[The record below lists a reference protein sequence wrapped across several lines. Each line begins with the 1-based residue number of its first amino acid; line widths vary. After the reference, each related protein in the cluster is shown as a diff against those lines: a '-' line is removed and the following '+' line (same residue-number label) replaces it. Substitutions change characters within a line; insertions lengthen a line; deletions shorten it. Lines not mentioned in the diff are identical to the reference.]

1 MKRIILA
8 SGSPRRR
15 DFIKSLGLDFEI
27 IVPNIDESPLVGE
40 KPKDLVLRL
49 SSLKAKE
56 INKTNHDAVIIAA
69 DTIVVLNGEILGK
82 PLNRKDAF
90 NMLKKLSGKTH
101 QVITGYAIAQG
112 TQIYQGCEITDVTF
126 STLDDEL
133 IENYI
138 KTGESDDKSGSY
150 AVQGIA
156 SMFIEKVNGSVSSV
170 VGLPICQVRQI
181 LSKFGI
187 FPPIVRT

>member
-15 DFIKSLGLDFEI
+15 DFLKLLGFDFEI

-40 KPKDLVLRL
+40 KPQDLVLRL

-56 INKTNHDAVIIAA
+56 ISNTNPDAVIIAA

-82 PLNRKDAF
+82 PINRKEAF

-101 QVITGYAIAQG
+101 QVITGYTISQG
-112 TQIYQGCEITDVTF
+112 SQIHTGCEITDVTF
-126 STLDDEL
+126 ASLDDEL
-133 IENYI
+133 ILNYI
-138 KTGESDDKSGSY
+138 KTGECDDKSGSY

-187 FPPIVRT
+187 FPLITRT